1 MAIVR
6 LFLGICLL
14 RQGPGDIPY
23 SNFLFYLTFFVYLA
37 FGVSVLTLQAGDT
50 SLVIQMTVQV
60 ATVFAFVWGCLA
72 LYSRQ
77 PRFMQTMT
85 AVLGSDALIS
95 FIALPLLFWIKVD
108 PNMPS
113 LILCLLG
120 LMFWQLVVMGHI
132 MRRALDKS
140 LFFGVGLAFLF
151 LFLSF
156 QLMGTLAQPA
166 GAS

>member
-1 MAIVR
+1 MAIIR

-23 SNFLFYLTFFVYLA
+23 SNFLFYLTFTVYLV
-37 FGVSVLTLQAGDT
+37 FGILVLTLQAGDT
-50 SLVIQMTVQV
+50 SWVIQMTVQV
-60 ATVFAFVWGCLA
+60 FTVFAFVWGCLA

-108 PNMPS
+108 PSMS
-113 LILCLLG
+113 ALFLCLLG
-120 LMFWQLVVMGHI
+120 LMLWQLIVMGHI
-132 MRRALDKS
+132 LRRALDKP
-140 LFFGVGLAFLF
+140 LLFGVGLAFLF

-156 QLMGTLAQPA
+156 QLMGSLTP
-166 GAS
+166 GTS

>member
-6 LFLGICLL
+6 LFLEICLL

-23 SNFLFYLTFFVYLA
+23 SNFLFYLTFMVYLM
-37 FGVSVLTLQAGDT
+37 FGISVLTLQAGDA
-50 SLVIQMTVQV
+50 SLIIQMTLQV
-60 ATVFAFVWGCLA
+60 FTVFAFVWGCLA

-108 PNMPS
+108 PGMPV
-113 LILCLLG
+113 LFMCLLG
-120 LMFWQLVVMGHI
+120 LMFWQLIVMGHI
-132 MRRALDKS
+132 LRRALDKS
-140 LFFGVGLAFLF
+140 LWFGVGLTFLF
-151 LFLSF
+151 LFMSF
-156 QLMGTLAQPA
+156 QLMGALAP